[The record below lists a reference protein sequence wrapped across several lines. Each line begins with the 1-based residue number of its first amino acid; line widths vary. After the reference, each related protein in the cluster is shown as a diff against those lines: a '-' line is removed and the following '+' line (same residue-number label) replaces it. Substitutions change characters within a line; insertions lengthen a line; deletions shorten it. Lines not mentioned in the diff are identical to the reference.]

1 MYRIDHFVD
10 SCLSHLSTA
19 STKTPSEQSN
29 PNSEKYPRKLTEVM
43 KREIVD
49 AGVMARE
56 IVDAGVMAKPLRAA
70 CTYKRNLRT

>member
-1 MYRIDHFVD
+1 MFMAMP
-10 SCLSHLSTA
+10 SATLSASTHLSTA

-49 AGVMARE
+49 AGVMA
-56 IVDAGVMAKPLRAA
+56 KPLRAQGA
-70 CTYKRNLRT
+70 CKHV